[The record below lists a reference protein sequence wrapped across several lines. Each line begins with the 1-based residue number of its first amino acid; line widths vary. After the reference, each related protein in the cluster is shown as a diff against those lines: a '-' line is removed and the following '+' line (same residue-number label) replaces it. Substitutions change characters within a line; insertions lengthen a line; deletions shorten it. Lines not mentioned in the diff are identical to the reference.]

1 MAAFT
6 STGGVI
12 NWGGNFI
19 TPRSISFNSASAETV
34 TIPWLH
40 SPKNSPPAVVPTG
53 DFQGGGISVEYTR
66 DLGSGSMTTLV
77 GQSSPWTYTDDKGF
91 SLSGSNML
99 LVSCTENVA
108 TGAVVTG
115 TLEFVL
121 TAFSGNNW
129 S

>member
-12 NWGGNFI
+12 NWGGNTL

-40 SPKNSPPAVVPTG
+40 SGKNSPPVVVPTG

-66 DLGSGSMTTLV
+66 DLSGGSMTSLV
-77 GQSSPWTYTDDKGF
+77 GAALPWTYSDDKGY
-91 SLSGSNML
+91 SLSASSML
-99 LVSCTENVA
+99 LVSCTENVS
-108 TGAVVTG
+108 TGSVVTG

-121 TAFSGNNW
+121 TSFSGNNW
-129 S
+129 N